1 MLTVYLPSF
10 LAVCRGARDVLV
22 ADQTGVPHATAEPN
36 AEDEMAPCFQRRICS
51 PCRLPLCR
59 SGACIFQIFTHHC
72 VPDGGVESSH
82 SRRSP
87 NRTYQKLGTATLQPA
102 NISRTVEGGSR
113 AIPVRRG
120 ACQAESKPQPPH
132 LFHQKA
138 TSCCTY
144 APRPD
149 NSRMGLKQQVLS
161 LHRRYYAVL
170 LLTYD
175 RLV

>member
-36 AEDEMAPCFQRRICS
+36 AEDEMAPCFQRRICR

-59 SGACIFQIFTHHC
+59 SGACIFQILTRHC

-138 TSCCTY
+138 TSCG
-144 APRPD
+144 PIIVGWVSS
-149 NSRMGLKQQVLS
+149 SRCY
-161 LHRRYYAVL
+161 RCIVL